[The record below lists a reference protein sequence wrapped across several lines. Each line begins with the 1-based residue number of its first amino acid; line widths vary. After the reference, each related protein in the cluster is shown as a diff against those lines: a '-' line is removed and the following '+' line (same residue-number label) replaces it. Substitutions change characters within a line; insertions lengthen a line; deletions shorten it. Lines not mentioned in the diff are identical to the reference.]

1 MGAARSSLARGLL
14 DFLTKNLAGVWV
26 HKVDLLTH
34 NAGHGLIRI
43 LALRNLFGG

>member
-1 MGAARSSLARGLL
+1 MFSWLKLP
-14 DFLTKNLAGVWV
+14 
-26 HKVDLLTH
+26 TH